1 MELYNLLTGE
11 VMEGP
16 FATAYHRPT
25 AQEKPIP
32 GSDKPTHPI
41 EPYIPP
47 QAQIKD
53 MMMAGARLKETRRLR
68 FDTETEEEVPLD
80 PTREQGLD
88 IVDLEKAAKLAREQV
103 RTIQERL
110 EKARKAKD
118 DREQP
123 VSSRNG
129 SPRRWKGGRRNEPK
143 KSRNITHG

>member
-68 FDTETEEEVPLD
+68 FDVEADEDAPLD
-80 PTREQGLD
+80 PTREPGID
-88 IVDLEKAAKLAREQV
+88 IVDLEKAAKLAKLNMLN
-103 RTIQERL
+103 IQEKL
-110 EKARKAKD
+110 EKARKAKEEK
-118 DREQP
+118 EQLKLFDEK
-123 VSSRNG
+123 VNAEVE
-129 SPRRWKGGRRNEPK
+129 RRLQK
-143 KSRNITHG
+143 